1 MKNTRIYPTPVGKIG
16 ISEENQKITEMFF
29 ADVEG
34 SSANQGEE
42 TPILK
47 EAAKQL
53 QEYFEG
59 QRKEFD
65 LPLEIVRTDF
75 QKRVWQALRRIPYGK
90 TCSYK
95 DIAIAVNSPKG
106 FRAVGM
112 ANHENR
118 IPIVIPCHRVIGANG
133 KMVGFSSGIGYKEKL
148 LDLEKQYK

>member
-1 MKNTRIYPTPVGKIG
+1 MKNTRIYSMPMGKIG
-16 ISEENQKITEMFF
+16 ISEENKKVTDIFF

-34 SSANQGEE
+34 ISHNQGEE

-53 QEYFEG
+53 QEYFSG
-59 QRKEFD
+59 QRKQFD
-65 LPLEIVRTDF
+65 LPLEIVGTDF
-75 QKRVWQALRRIPYGK
+75 QKRVWQALQKIPYGE

-95 DIAIAVNSPKG
+95 DVAIAVDSPKG

-133 KMVGFSSGIGYKEKL
+133 KMVGFSSGIGYKERL
-148 LDLEKQYK
+148 LNLEEQYK